1 MRPNFQKRSALK
13 DDGRINPESAAIR
26 DKKKFAI
33 LIHTNTFAT
42 HYKNRMIDT
51 LITSKTR
58 IKLLTR
64 LFLNPETTGYL
75 RGLAEEFGESSNAI
89 RLELN
94 RFEEARLL
102 TAGMQGNKKIFR
114 ANTTHPL
121 FGDINSI
128 LRKHLGLDHIIEKVA
143 HNLGDLHSVYLTG
156 NYAGGKPE
164 GNLELLFVGNNIKTD
179 YLDHLIKKAEKMI
192 SRNITT
198 NILTEKEITT
208 HLNTLQTTGYLLLW
222 QHDKN

>member
-1 MRPNFQKRSALK
+1 
-13 DDGRINPESAAIR
+13 
-26 DKKKFAI
+26 
-33 LIHTNTFAT
+33 
-42 HYKNRMIDT
+42 MIDT

-75 RGLAEEFGESSNAI
+75 RGLADEFGESSNAI

-121 FGDINSI
+121 FSDINSI
-128 LRKHLGLDHIIEKVA
+128 LHKHLGLDHIIEKVA
-143 HNLGDLHSVYLTG
+143 QNLGDLHSVYLTG

-164 GNLELLFVGNNIKTD
+164 GNLELLFVGNHIKTD
-179 YLDHLIKKAEKMI
+179 YLEQLIQKAEKMI

-198 NILTEKEITT
+198 NILTEKEIST

-222 QHDKN
+222 ESDNT

>member
-1 MRPNFQKRSALK
+1 
-13 DDGRINPESAAIR
+13 
-26 DKKKFAI
+26 
-33 LIHTNTFAT
+33 
-42 HYKNRMIDT
+42 MIDT

-75 RGLAEEFGESSNAI
+75 RGLADEFGESSNAI

-94 RFEEARLL
+94 RFEEAKLL

-114 ANTTHPL
+114 ANTDHPL
-121 FGDINSI
+121 FSDINSI
-128 LRKHLGLDHIIEKVA
+128 LRKQLGLDHIIEKVA
-143 HNLGDLHSVYLTG
+143 QNLGDLHSVYLTG

-179 YLDHLIKKAEKMI
+179 YLEQLIQKAEKMI

-222 QHDKN
+222 ESDNI